1 MKFPIAFILTYIVI
15 SIIPIET
22 THANPN
28 DHSYPLRTDLGEYF
42 LIGEGNSI
50 NIALE
55 STERLMRSRGKK
67 DDIKARGDHG
77 KSHGCYPAM
86 VTVANDLPEAYSTGL
101 ANSKNQGQRFFSIV
115 RLSNTDQEDVK
126 DKRTSSLGLAVKV
139 YLNDES
145 AENFLFEEGPKEQDF
160 LGNTSTTFFTKD
172 ITTMAP
178 TLKKRADGNYIGLI
192 FSEPKL
198 FLKRMVWPFF
208 HNEKST
214 LVYPEHT
221 FWSLT
226 PYTWGNRAAK
236 YRLTPCHDFDRQRD
250 VIDPFNQENG
260 IELIHNDN
268 DNENEN
274 RKKFLDN
281 PNYQRKIIQDLLE
294 NQNLCYNLQIQLKP
308 IDADNKTFPIEDAS
322 IFWPTEDA
330 KYQTV
335 AQVLVAQKTK
345 PTKESECEVLNYTPW
360 NGLKAQQ
367 PLGSLSRARLTIYR
381 ESTRIRKELYA
392 ERLHYQG
399 EYDFFKKYALKTFLG
414 FPYYLS
420 DNGKLLMQISGERSD
435 LLHNNLFDVGL
446 DEHNGKIDCAKEMK
460 DPHRTAQG
468 ICYFHGINVDVE
480 GYEHLRDLTY
490 MGAKGAR
497 FGKNIKPATAEETK
511 IIKENLMEPNP
522 FDLSREL
529 FTRKNGMIPA
539 TTLNLLAAAWLQAQN
554 HDWFSHGKNIPQTIE
569 GTDVHKTRRDSTDTD
584 RKGAH
589 ETFRN
594 VVTHWWDA
602 SQIYGSD
609 ETTILRVRTNPL
621 TGELLPK
628 GQIAVDMENRR
639 LYYDEKNLPITG
651 FSDNWWV
658 GLELFHSLFAMEHNS
673 VTEELSEV
681 YPDMSD
687 EQLFQ
692 KARLVVSAL
701 IARIHTIE
709 WTPALLDN
717 PTLHIGMRANWYGLR
732 EPMNLFQR
740 GLVQTIR
747 AAIYIFSPD
756 YSKELGFALN
766 SIVGKGSLDLY
777 KVPFSLTEEFVSV
790 YRMHPLI
797 PDDLLLYN
805 TQGQVEAHIPIEDT
819 TFEKA
824 KDIPYQSNQSTL
836 SLMYS
841 MGLGHPGALTLHNYP
856 SFMHNM
862 IAKRN
867 TEGQEETTLNL
878 AAIDLIRDRER
889 GVVRYNDFRRALN
902 LTPIETFADLT
913 DNAEDI
919 VLLEKLYGE
928 DVEKLDLLVGTL
940 AENDRYDGF
949 AFGNTPFYIFAL
961 MASRRLMADP
971 FYSDYFNPDVYTKVG
986 YDWVQSQSMI
996 DVILRH
1002 YPELQDSFKGV
1013 TNAFQPWKPVN
1024 LQGNLRND
1032 GETQ

>member
-1 MKFPIAFILTYIVI
+1 MKFPIAFILTYITI
-15 SIIPIET
+15 SIIPIEI

-28 DHSYPLRTDLGEYF
+28 DHYPLRTDLGEY
-42 LIGEGNSI
+42 IIKGEAASLNS
-50 NIALE
+50 ALD
-55 STERLMRSRGKK
+55 STERLMRNRGKE

-77 KSHGCYPAM
+77 KSHGCYPAT

-101 ANSKNQGQRFFSIV
+101 ASSKNQGQKLFSIV
-115 RLSNTDQEDVK
+115 RLSNTDQNDVK
-126 DKRTSSLGLAVKV
+126 DKMTSSLGLAVKI
-139 YLNDES
+139 YLKDES
-145 AENFLFEEGPKEQDF
+145 PENFLFKEGPKEQDF

-178 TLKKRADGNYIGLI
+178 SLKKRADGNYIGLI

-198 FLKRMVWPFF
+198 SMKRMVLPRF
-208 HNEKST
+208 HTAQTT

-221 FWSLT
+221 FWSLA
-226 PYTWGNRAAK
+226 PYAWGNRAAK
-236 YRLTPCHDFDRQRD
+236 YRLKPCHDFDRQRD
-250 VIDPFNQENG
+250 VIDPFYQENKTRFKY
-260 IELIHNDN
+260 NSSYQN
-268 DNENEN
+268 
-274 RKKFLDN
+274 N
-281 PNYQRKIIQDLLE
+281 PDYQRKIIQDLLE
-294 NQNLCYNLQIQLKP
+294 NKNLCYNLQIQLKP
-308 IDADNKTFPIEDAS
+308 INADNKKFPIEDGS
-322 IFWPTEDA
+322 VFWPTEKA
-330 KYQTV
+330 KYRTV

-345 PTKESECEVLNYTPW
+345 PIKESECEVLSYTPW
-360 NGLKAQQ
+360 NGLKTHQ
-367 PLGSLSRARLTIYR
+367 PIGSLSRARLPIYR

-392 ERLHYQG
+392 ERLHYEG

-414 FPYYLS
+414 FPYFLN

-435 LLHNNLFDVGL
+435 LLHDNLFDVGL

-460 DPHRTAQG
+460 IPHRTAQG
-468 ICYFHGINVDVE
+468 TCYFHGINVDVE
-480 GYEHLRDLTY
+480 GYEHLKDLTY
-490 MGAKGAR
+490 MGAKHAR
-497 FGKNIKPATAEETK
+497 IGKNIKPATAEESK

-569 GTDVHKTRRDSTDTD
+569 GTDIHKTRRDSTDTD

-594 VVTHWWDA
+594 AVTHWWDA

-609 ETTILRVRTNPL
+609 ETTILKVRTNPL

-639 LYYDEKNLPITG
+639 LYYDEKGVPITG

-658 GLELFHSLFAMEHNS
+658 GLELFHSLFAMEHNYL
-673 VTEELSEV
+673 VTEELPKA
-681 YPDMSD
+681 YPNLSD

-701 IARIHTIE
+701 IAKIHTIE

-717 PTLHIGMRANWYGLR
+717 PTLHIGMRANWHGLR

-740 GLVQTIR
+740 GLVQIIR
-747 AAIYIFSPD
+747 AATYPFNPD

-766 SIVGKGSLDLY
+766 SVMGKGSLDLY
-777 KVPFSLTEEFVSV
+777 NIPFSITEEFVSV

-824 KDIPYQSNQSTL
+824 KDIPYQSSQSTL

-862 IAKRN
+862 TAKRN

-902 LTPIETFADLT
+902 LNAIETFADLT
-913 DNAEDI
+913 DSTED
-919 VLLEKLYGE
+919 VALLEKLYGG

-971 FYSDYFNPDVYTKVG
+971 FYSDYFSPKIYTKTG
-986 YDWVQSQSMI
+986 YDWVHSQSMI
-996 DVILRH
+996 DIILRH
-1002 YPELQDSFKGV
+1002 YPELKNSFKGV

-1024 LQGNLRND
+1024 LQSD
-1032 GETQ
+1032 EETKTQLPQYSGGL